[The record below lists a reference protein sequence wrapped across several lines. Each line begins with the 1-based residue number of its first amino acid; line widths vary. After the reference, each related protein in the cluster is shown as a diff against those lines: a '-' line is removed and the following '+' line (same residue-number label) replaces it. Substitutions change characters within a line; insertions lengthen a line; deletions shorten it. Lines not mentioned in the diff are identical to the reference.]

1 MEKLFVEAES
11 RMKKTIEHFQKELSA
26 IRTGRANVSV
36 LDGVKV
42 SYYGNMSPINQVA
55 SVAVIE
61 AKTIDIKPW
70 DRSCILEIEKA
81 IQAANL
87 GLGIVNTGDSLK
99 IKFPELNEETRKDMV
114 KKVKKLAEESKVD
127 IRNIR
132 RDVNEKFKDKQ
143 KNKEISED
151 DLKIGEG
158 KVQKYTDKF
167 IADIDHIVK
176 EKEKDLMTI

>member
-1 MEKLFVEAES
+1 MEQLFTEAES
-11 RMKKTIEHFQKELSA
+11 RMKKNIEHFQKELSA
-26 IRTGRANVSV
+26 IRTGRANVAV
-36 LDGVKV
+36 LDGIKV

-70 DRSCILEIEKA
+70 DKSCILEIEKA

-99 IKFPELNEETRKDMV
+99 IKFPELTEETRKDMA
-114 KKVKKLAEESKVD
+114 KKVKKLGEESKVD

-132 RDVNEKFKDKQ
+132 RDINEKFKDKQ
-143 KNKEISED
+143 KKKEISED

-158 KVQKYTDKF
+158 KIQKFTDKYT
-167 IADIDHIVK
+167 AEIDRIVK
-176 EKEKDLMTI
+176 DKEKDLMTI

>member
-99 IKFPELNEETRKDMV
+99 IKFPDRKSV
-114 KKVKKLAEESKVD
+114 V
-127 IRNIR
+127 
-132 RDVNEKFKDKQ
+132 
-143 KNKEISED
+143 
-151 DLKIGEG
+151 
-158 KVQKYTDKF
+158 
-167 IADIDHIVK
+167 
-176 EKEKDLMTI
+176 

>member
-11 RMKKTIEHFQKELSA
+11 RMKKTIDHFQKELSL

-99 IKFPELNEETRKDMV
+99 IKFPELTEETRKDMV
-114 KKVKKLAEESKVD
+114 KKVKKIGEESKVD

-132 RDVNEKFKDKQ
+132 RDINEKFKEKQ

-158 KVQKYTDKF
+158 KVQKFTDKN
-167 IADIDHIVK
+167 IAEIDHIVK